1 MPNLFSSLR
10 ECLGFSQIIRSTVFK
25 ISSALTLK
33 SLRFPIGVEIIYKP
47 FSKFFIITIF
57 IFIVSCA
64 PVNNTSK
71 NIFVKNYPNETKETK
86 ETKENSK
93 ESAIQNAD
101 SEEILKTKKKKNIE
115 NVGSVNISNQVEIL
129 LPNLHSSKIT
139 KNLINS
145 LELAVYKNEINN
157 VQLNINKYGD
167 LKDLDFRMSKIAKPG
182 KMFVGTLNSKE
193 AKVVKNY
200 CSKEILFFSF
210 AGDKDLAGGCVYLIN
225 FFPEDDLIALF
236 NYFPTDSKI
245 ALLYPENFYGY
256 QINSIIDDI
265 AKKSKSL
272 IINRASY
279 KEDLTNARHAIKE
292 LGKFELR
299 KYELE
304 RQKIILKN
312 KDDIVSKNALKK
324 IKKFETLGEV
334 DFTHII
340 LPDYG
345 IRLLE
350 IAPLL
355 PFYDVDPNKVQFVG
369 TGVWDDR
376 IFFNEPS
383 LQNAIF
389 SGIEFKKR
397 RKFFEDYLYIYSEKP
412 LRISTIPYD
421 LVGILSY
428 LLNKKFSLNE
438 AYDFM
443 NNNKIKFD
451 GIDGKFYFENNL
463 IVRELDILQINNG
476 STKKLN

>member
-1 MPNLFSSLR
+1 MPNLFNSLR

-33 SLRFPIGVEIIYKP
+33 SLRFPIGVEMIYKP

-57 IFIVSCA
+57 IFIVSCV

-71 NIFVKNYPNETKETK
+71 NIFVKNYPNEIKETN
-86 ETKENSK
+86 ENSK
-93 ESAIQNAD
+93 ESSIQNAD
-101 SEEILKTKKKKNIE
+101 SEEILKTKKKINIE
-115 NVGSVNISNQVEIL
+115 NVGSVKISNQVEIL
-129 LPNLHSSKIT
+129 LPNLHNSKIT
-139 KNLINS
+139 KNLINA

-182 KMFVGTLNSKE
+182 KIFVGTLNSKE

-200 CSKEILFFSF
+200 CSKGILFFSF
-210 AGDKDLAGGCVYLIN
+210 SGDKDLAGECAYLIN

-256 QINSIIDDI
+256 QVNSIIDDI

>member
-33 SLRFPIGVEIIYKP
+33 SLRLPIGVEIIYKP

-71 NIFVKNYPNETKETK
+71 NIFVKNYPKETK

-101 SEEILKTKKKKNIE
+101 SEEILKTKKKINIE

-139 KNLINS
+139 KNLINA

-182 KMFVGTLNSKE
+182 KIFVGTLNSKE

-279 KEDLTNARHAIKE
+279 KEDLTNARLAIKE
-292 LGKFELR
+292 LGKFEFR
-299 KYELE
+299 KHELE

-324 IKKFETLGEV
+324 IKKLETLGEV

-428 LLNKKFSLNE
+428 LLSKKFSLNE